1 MNEQRIPLKQLN
13 PVQAPTAP
21 EVPVVEPDTSR
32 VGPGRQVSLNF
43 ALSLE
48 SGEDIENNLQDAP
61 LNCVIGDGSLLPGF
75 EDAMHGMRAGDSL
88 DVVLAP
94 EQAFGQPNEDNVQ
107 RFPLYRFP
115 PDMELAKGLMLSFD
129 GKGDYSQTGVVQD
142 FDKHYVTIDF
152 NHPLA
157 GRRLRFRVRLHAVE

>member
-1 MNEQRIPLKQLN
+1 M
-13 PVQAPTAP
+13 
-21 EVPVVEPDTSR
+21 
-32 VGPGRQVSLNF
+32 
-43 ALSLE
+43 
-48 SGEDIENNLQDAP
+48 
-61 LNCVIGDGSLLPGF
+61 IGDGSLLPGF
-75 EDAMHGMRAGDSL
+75 EEAMRGMRAGESL

-94 EQAFGQPNEDNVQ
+94 EQAFGQLNEDNVQ